1 MDCTVI
7 IILDGTVNRGS
18 KCRMM
23 GGFVFGRAGHCRS
36 SIESSSSSSDDDDDD
51 DTTRLKDDA
60 YLLLHALLLVTND
73 LFNERYDKEDD
84 GAS

>member
-1 MDCTVI
+1 MLLLLSV
-7 IILDGTVNRGS
+7 RRPFS
-18 KCRMM
+18 PS
-23 GGFVFGRAGHCRS
+23 FS
-36 SIESSSSSSDDDDDD
+36 SDDDDD

-84 GAS
+84 GVS

>member
-1 MDCTVI
+1 MI
-7 IILDGTVNRGS
+7 MQRIFPRLLLIHIPRYILSRCLCLS
-18 KCRMM
+18 P
-23 GGFVFGRAGHCRS
+23 
-36 SIESSSSSSDDDDDD
+36 SSSSSSDDD

-60 YLLLHALLLVTND
+60 YLLLQALLLVTND